1 MIENLYEEKKMKKQY
16 YIIILIVLIITI
28 IGIMLFN
35 SQEKNENVIGNIS
48 NINEIENVLNSDG
61 NNIIQNINT
70 QPVVSEDINEIKSM
84 QSQINS
90 NADPNIYR
98 IEREYDGRRILQI
111 KPEVQFNVDLAGIV
125 NNGMPAENEI
135 NELVSKVPNKSGI
148 WISEQSRQ
156 EFLKLLEN
164 NNINNIYISND
175 GYLQSNGNTENEITT
190 KLNNM
195 INSNKLFI
203 INMTGI
209 AYERDYISGKITE
222 YPFEDMDPYQIIQP
236 YQVENKIILEVTSNN
251 NEKLTDKEILETIL
265 LYE

>member
-1 MIENLYEEKKMKKQY
+1 MKKQY

-164 NNINNIYISND
+164 F
-175 GYLQSNGNTENEITT
+175 L
-190 KLNNM
+190 M
-195 INSNKLFI
+195 
-203 INMTGI
+203 
-209 AYERDYISGKITE
+209 R
-222 YPFEDMDPYQIIQP
+222 
-236 YQVENKIILEVTSNN
+236 
-251 NEKLTDKEILETIL
+251 
-265 LYE
+265 